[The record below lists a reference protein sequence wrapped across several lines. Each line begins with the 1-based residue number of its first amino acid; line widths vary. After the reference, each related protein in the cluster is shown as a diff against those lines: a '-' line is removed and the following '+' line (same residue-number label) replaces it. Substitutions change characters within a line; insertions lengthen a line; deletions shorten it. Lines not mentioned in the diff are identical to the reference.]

1 MLLEAVDLNML
12 RTFLAV
18 RVSGFFFFSRKILLG
33 IFLPLR
39 CEIWQASAFSDGLL
53 KTGSIRNQ
61 SRLQGKHLEP
71 AKSPY
76 GGCL

>member
-12 RTFLAV
+12 RTFF
-18 RVSGFFFFSRKILLG
+18 SGKSEWVFFFSRKILLG

-61 SRLQGKHLEP
+61 SGIQGKHLEP